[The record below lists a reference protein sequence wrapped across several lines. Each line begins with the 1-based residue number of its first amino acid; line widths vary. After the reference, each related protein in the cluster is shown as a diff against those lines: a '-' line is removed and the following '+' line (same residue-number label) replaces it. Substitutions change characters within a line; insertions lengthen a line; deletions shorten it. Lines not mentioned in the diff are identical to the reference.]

1 MKNNSKT
8 FCPYP
13 WIHVMTQPSG
23 TVNFCC
29 VANGQI
35 KTDDS
40 FMEFDG
46 MQTGT
51 PILLN
56 QGGDMRDVWNSK
68 HYKHIRRQMDTGER
82 VVGCEPCY
90 DLEDLGIPS
99 YRTNYIKDWL
109 GWHRNADEIE
119 RIIEKSREN
128 DYHVD
133 EPPQYLDFRLGT
145 MCNLRCRMCQ
155 SQNSSAIYKELKD
168 DELYSQEE
176 RDFVVKHTHWNDFS
190 DYTQPWFDTPEFLD
204 SVEEWL
210 PNVNRL
216 YFTGG
221 EPTIIQRVYWIL
233 EKCVELNLNQNI
245 DLVFNSNMTIIQPRF
260 LDLIAKFKS
269 VLMCLSVDGYAQYN
283 EYIRSGST
291 WSIVDKHIRDY
302 AQSEVVGNILFSP
315 VVQIYNILNI
325 TELLD
330 YAEEITKFSG
340 RRIDISF
347 LMNNYP
353 KCLDIRNLP
362 KHVRVEGQK
371 RLRDWLNTSKY
382 FKDDE
387 RNIATVEG
395 IIKALEDDNV
405 NADAEKQMQI
415 FKEYTELL
423 DSKRDQSFKDIIPDL
438 WRMLNE

>member
-1 MKNNSKT
+1 MKNYSKT

-221 EPTIIQRVYWIL
+221 EPTIIQRTYWIL
-233 EKCVELNLNQNI
+233 EKCVELGIAKDI
-245 DLVFNSNMTIIQPRF
+245 DLVFNSNMTNIQPRF
-260 LDLIAKFKS
+260 LDLLAKFRD

-395 IIKALEDDNV
+395 IIKALEDDKV

-423 DSKRDQSFKDIIPDL
+423 DNKRDQSFKDSIPDL

>member
-1 MKNNSKT
+1 MKNYSKT

-168 DELYSQEE
+168 DELYTQEE

-221 EPTIIQRVYWIL
+221 EPTIIQRTYWIL
-233 EKCVELNLNQNI
+233 EKCVELGIAKDI
-245 DLVFNSNMTIIQPRF
+245 DLVFNSNMTNIQPRF
-260 LDLIAKFKS
+260 LDLLAKFRD

-283 EYIRSGST
+283 EYIRSGSR
-291 WSIVDKHIRDY
+291 WNIVDKHIRDY

-371 RLRDWLNTSKY
+371 RLKDWLNTSKY

-423 DSKRDQSFKDIIPDL
+423 DSKRDQSFKDSIPDL

>member
-1 MKNNSKT
+1 MKDYSKT

-46 MQTGT
+46 MQTGDV
-51 PILLN
+51 LLLSK
-56 QGGDMRDVWNSK
+56 GGDMRDVWNSK

-82 VVGCEPCY
+82 VIGCEPCY
-90 DLEDLGIPS
+90 ELEDLGIPS
-99 YRTNYIKDWL
+99 YRENYIKDWM
-109 GWHRNADEIE
+109 GFHRNADEIE
-119 RIIEKSREN
+119 RIIDKSREN

-145 MCNLRCRMCQ
+145 LCNLRCRMCQ

-168 DELYSQEE
+168 DELYTQEE

-190 DYTQPWFDTPEFLD
+190 DYTQPWFDTPEFLEA
-204 SVEEWL
+204 VEEWL

-221 EPTIIQRVYWIL
+221 EPTIIQRTYWIL
-233 EKCVELNLNQNI
+233 EKCVELGIAKDI
-245 DLVFNSNMTIIQPRF
+245 DLVFNSNMTNIQPRF
-260 LDLIAKFKS
+260 IDLLAKFRD

-291 WSIVDKHIRDY
+291 WTVVDKHIKDY
-302 AQSEVVGNILFSP
+302 ATSEVVGNILFSP

-325 TELLD
+325 TDLLD

-371 RLRDWLNTSKY
+371 RLRNWLNTSKY

-387 RNIATVEG
+387 RNLATVEG
-395 IIKALEDDNV
+395 IIKALEDENV
-405 NADAEKQMQI
+405 NADAEKQIQI

-423 DSKRDQSFKDIIPDL
+423 DNKRDQSFKDSIPDL
-438 WRMLNE
+438 WRMLND